1 LLAAVRPDGGLPL
14 VEIVIPVKNEAHVL
28 AERVTELHRELSV
41 HFPVLWRITIVDN
54 ASTDGTWYVARHLS
68 VELPRVQAMR
78 LERPG
83 RGGALRAAWMLSEAD
98 VVAYMDVD
106 LSTGLAAL
114 FPLVAPL
121 LTGHAGIAVGS
132 RLAPGASVTRSAKRE
147 LISRCYNRILRLSL
161 GTRVRDAQCGFKA
174 VRADV
179 ARALVPEVEDD
190 GWFFD
195 TELLVRAERQGVR
208 IVEIPVDWVDDPDSR
223 VAIMRTAMDDLRGV
237 RRLVRQLGPRARR
250 VSGRHRPLN
259 GMLAVPAH
267 GTEGP
272 AAA

>member
-1 LLAAVRPDGGLPL
+1 MRSGPKAGLPL
-14 VEIVIPVKNEAHVL
+14 VEIVVPVKNEAHVL
-28 AERVTELHRELSV
+28 ADRVTELHRELSA

-54 ASTDGTWYVARHLS
+54 ASTDGTWYVA
-68 VELPRVQAMR
+68 LPPVGRAPS
-78 LERPG
+78 RPG
-83 RGGALRAAWMLSEAD
+83 DAARAPGPWRRRCGAAWMLSDAD

-106 LSTGLAAL
+106 LSTGLTAL

-132 RLAPGASVTRSAKRE
+132 RLTPGASVTRGAKRE
-147 LISRCYNRILRLSL
+147 LISRCYNWILHMAL

-174 VRADV
+174 VRTDV
-179 ARALVPEVEDD
+179 ARALVPDVEDD

-195 TELLVRAERQGVR
+195 TELLIRAERQGVR

-223 VAIMRTAMDDLRGV
+223 VAIMRTAVDDLRGV
-237 RRLVRQLGPRARR
+237 RRSVRQLGPRARR
-250 VSGRHRPLN
+250 VAASRTAA
-259 GMLAVPAH
+259 GMLVVPAND
-267 GTEGP
+267 TKGP